1 VKLLQIKK
9 QASAFSLFEIL
20 VVLTITGILLTFT
33 RLDAFSNLRA
43 LRVESTLQ
51 HIQLEVDK
59 AILRQLTLNS
69 SKQVK
74 VKFKNNCQP
83 KSAEVFYGGWMQ
95 EYNIMCGSKQFRINA
110 LGEVTSVQ
118 E

>member
-1 VKLLQIKK
+1 MKLLQIRK

-20 VVLTITGILLTFT
+20 VVLTIAGILLTFT
-33 RLDAFSNLRA
+33 RLEAFSSLRA
-43 LRVESTLQ
+43 LRAESTLY

-59 AILRQLTLNS
+59 AIFRQLANNS
-69 SKQVK
+69 FKQLEVK
-74 VKFKNNCQP
+74 LKNNCQP
-83 KSAEVFYGGWMQ
+83 KSVEVFYGGWMQ

-110 LGEVTSVQ
+110 LGEVSLVQ